1 MVELHKM
8 GQELGPEYE
17 NTSEGEDSHFHIHQ
31 SSFTT
36 FVSWEL
42 GLVYISNPRHP
53 SSHSYNRPHSP
64 PIKCLLIDNIIQ
76 NQLRSI

>member
-17 NTSEGEDSHFHIHQ
+17 NTSEGEYSHFHIHQ

-36 FVSWEL
+36 YVSWE
-42 GLVYISNPRHP
+42 
-53 SSHSYNRPHSP
+53 
-64 PIKCLLIDNIIQ
+64 
-76 NQLRSI
+76 